1 MPVFADNFNPLA
13 ALAVAKCPR
22 CHATGLVEIDG
33 EAHDKAPETDKH
45 QAKFHVNA
53 SLYAQCPAC
62 GLVGEWP
69 GMSDHWRVARNE

>member
-1 MPVFADNFNPLA
+1 M
-13 ALAVAKCPR
+13 PR

-45 QAKFHVNA
+45 QAKFHVNP

-69 GMSDHWRVARNE
+69 GMSDH

>member
-1 MPVFADNFNPLA
+1 MFADNFNPLA

-69 GMSDHWRVARNE
+69 EMSDH